1 METVRFAVVD
11 PGHYHAALILKD
23 MYPQV
28 APQVAVY
35 APLGA
40 ELVDFVNRVSLFNA
54 RVQNP
59 THWELAGVYS
69 KAEQCSGKA
78 LILGEFTWAGGY
90 YRRGV
95 LRRLS
100 RPSASARLCWTR
112 VCFDKTVAT
121 RGGPF
126 SPCGG

>member
-1 METVRFAVVD
+1 MMPFSRF
-11 PGHYHAALILKD
+11 PGNCPRLAPKD
-23 MYPQV
+23 
-28 APQVAVY
+28 AKY
-35 APLGA
+35 AIRWRQG
-40 ELVDFVNRVSLFNA
+40 ELVVSLIY
-54 RVQNP
+54 R
-59 THWELAGVYS
+59 LAGVYS
-69 KAEQCSGKA
+69 KAEQCSRKA